1 MHTFLE
7 LVVGAEGIVEANLVP
22 ILVKKLK
29 TEVDELKVSYLK
41 TDFDDF
47 FLFPTFFFFKNVHHL
62 IVVFYCMELDVLLH
76 AAGHKN

>member
-47 FLFPTFFFFKNVHHL
+47 FLFPTFFFLQK
-62 IVVFYCMELDVLLH
+62 CTSSDCSVLLYG
-76 AAGHKN
+76 AGCFIACSWT

>member
-47 FLFPTFFFFKNVHHL
+47 FLFHAFFFLQK
-62 IVVFYCMELDVLLH
+62 CTSSDCSVLLYG
-76 AAGHKN
+76 AGCFIACSWT